1 MGNFKNTFIEALG
14 YLSNVNNTNAYQ
26 PQNSTY
32 NVTANDQQ
40 SFATMMA
47 QLNNNIHNAS
57 LNSSMNSYGYNK
69 YNFNPVST
77 NQTMI
82 TPNINAI
89 AQKIKDSTSDI
100 VDIDSQVSEYLLE
113 NYGGSKL
120 GVIMNLSGTQNIPIQ
135 AITMQDQVFKDIVIK
150 LASQVREDIYS
161 SQSSSSY
168 SLYYSDDTSEED
180 TSDIESYD
188 FTID

>member
-1 MGNFKNTFIEALG
+1 
-14 YLSNVNNTNAYQ
+14 
-26 PQNSTY
+26 
-32 NVTANDQQ
+32 
-40 SFATMMA
+40 
-47 QLNNNIHNAS
+47 
-57 LNSSMNSYGYNK
+57 
-69 YNFNPVST
+69 
-77 NQTMI
+77 
-82 TPNINAI
+82 
-89 AQKIKDSTSDI
+89 
-100 VDIDSQVSEYLLE
+100 
-113 NYGGSKL
+113 
-120 GVIMNLSGTQNIPIQ
+120 MNLSGTQNIPIQ

>member
-1 MGNFKNTFIEALG
+1 MGNFKNTLIEALG

-26 PQNSTY
+26 HQNSTY
-32 NVTANDQQ
+32 NVTTNDQQ

-57 LNSSMNSYGYNK
+57 LKSSMNSYGYNK
-69 YNFNPVST
+69 YNFNSVSK

-82 TPNINAI
+82 TPNISAI